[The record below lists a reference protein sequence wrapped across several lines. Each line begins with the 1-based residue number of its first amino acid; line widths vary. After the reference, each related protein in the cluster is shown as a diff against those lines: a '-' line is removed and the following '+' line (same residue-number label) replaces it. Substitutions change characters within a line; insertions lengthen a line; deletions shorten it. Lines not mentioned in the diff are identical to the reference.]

1 MATKSFAAVMFS
13 DTASVGYFTANIPQA
28 STEQS
33 ITGKSLDGA
42 ILLRNGDALHLY
54 SCESSVLPNTSCF
67 CFGPPLQ
74 KYTST
79 RKAYEG

>member
-1 MATKSFAAVMFS
+1 MATKPFAAALFG
-13 DTASVGYFTANIPQA
+13 DTASAGYFTTNILQA
-28 STEQS
+28 HTEQS

-42 ILLRNGDALHLY
+42 ILLCNGDARHPY
-54 SCESSVLPNTSCF
+54 SCESSVLPNTSRF